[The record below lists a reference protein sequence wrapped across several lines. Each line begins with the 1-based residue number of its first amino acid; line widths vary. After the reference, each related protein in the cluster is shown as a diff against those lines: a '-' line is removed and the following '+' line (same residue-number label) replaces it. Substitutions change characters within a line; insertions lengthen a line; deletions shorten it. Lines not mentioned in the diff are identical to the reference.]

1 MTELEW
7 MNIFGDN
14 LKYLMEYTNTSKEEL
29 AKWTGIDES
38 TISRYLNKKQ
48 MPTIEAII
56 NIADV
61 LGESYDDLLY
71 FEDFVIQKGDTQ
83 DDKTRMDGTLRRQS

>member
-1 MTELEW
+1 
-7 MNIFGDN
+7 
-14 LKYLMEYTNTSKEEL
+14 MEYTNTSKEEL